1 MLLSLYELENFIG
14 NQYDFFISMFLLLF
28 YFANGFFFNL
38 FYLITEYGMLH
49 TYIGW

>member
-1 MLLSLYELENFIG
+1 MYWKILSEINII
-14 NQYDFFISMFLLLF
+14 FFISMFLILF
-28 YFANGFFFNL
+28 YFAIDFFFNL